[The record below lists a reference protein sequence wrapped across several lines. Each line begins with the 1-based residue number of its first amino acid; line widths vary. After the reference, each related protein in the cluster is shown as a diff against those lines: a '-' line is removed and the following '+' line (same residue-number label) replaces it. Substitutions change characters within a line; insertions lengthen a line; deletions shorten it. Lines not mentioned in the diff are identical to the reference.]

1 MNNLRLRDLEPPSGA
16 LHKLYTR
23 PRDCSSMK
31 NFLKLTSLA
40 AITAATLTASALI
53 GSSFAQG
60 MGDMPMGNSGGMNM
74 GDMKSMKILEKATG
88 KTFDIYWMSQMIAH
102 HNIAVEMAN
111 FVLKKGKDA
120 NVKKAAQDIVRVQS
134 LEVKQMT
141 GWLKEWYNAKPNA
154 AQMKLMV
161 VDMQPMVDASQGKMP
176 GHSMSMGSPDKNFL
190 ENMIPHHQSAVDMA
204 KLALTKALRPELKS
218 FAQGVI
224 DVQTEEIMQYQTWL
238 KAMK

>member
-1 MNNLRLRDLEPPSGA
+1 
-16 LHKLYTR
+16 
-23 PRDCSSMK
+23 MK
-31 NFLKLTSLA
+31 NILKLTSIAALA
-40 AITAATLTASALI
+40 AVALTVPVMI

-60 MGDMPMGNSGGMNM
+60 MGDMPMGNSGSMNM
-74 GDMKSMKILEKATG
+74 GDMKSMKTLDKATG

-102 HNIAVEMAN
+102 HNIAVDMAN
-111 FVLKKGKDA
+111 FVLKNGKDA
-120 NVKKAAQDIVRVQS
+120 KVKKAAQDIVKAQS

-141 GWLKEWYNAKPNA
+141 EWLKSWYNAKPDA

-176 GHSMSMGSPDKNFL
+176 GHDMVMGDPDKNFL

-204 KLALTKALRPELKS
+204 KLALTKALRPELKK

-224 DVQTEEIMQYQTWL
+224 TVQTKEIAQYETWL
-238 KAMK
+238 KTMK

>member
-1 MNNLRLRDLEPPSGA
+1 
-16 LHKLYTR
+16 
-23 PRDCSSMK
+23 MK
-31 NFLKLTSLA
+31 NILKLTSLVVLA
-40 AITAATLTASALI
+40 TTALIASALI

-60 MGDMPMGNSGGMNM
+60 SEPMGNSDSMNM
-74 GDMKSMKILEKATG
+74 GTMQSMKSLEKATG

-102 HNIAVEMAN
+102 HNIAVDMAN

-141 GWLKEWYNAKPNA
+141 GWLKDWYNAKPNA

-161 VDMQPMVDASQGKMP
+161 VDMQPMVDASQGKMA
-176 GHSMSMGSPDKNFL
+176 GHSMMGNADKNFL
-190 ENMIPHHQSAVDMA
+190 ESMIPHHQSAVDMA
-204 KLALTKALRPELKS
+204 KLALIKALRPELKT

-224 DVQTEEIMQYQTWL
+224 DVQTKEITQYETWL

>member
-1 MNNLRLRDLEPPSGA
+1 
-16 LHKLYTR
+16 
-23 PRDCSSMK
+23 MK

-40 AITAATLTASALI
+40 ALAAVALTAPVLI
-53 GSSFAQG
+53 GSSLAQG
-60 MGDMPMGNSGGMNM
+60 MSDMPMGNSGSMNM
-74 GDMKSMKILEKATG
+74 GDMKSMKTLEKATG

-102 HNIAVEMAN
+102 HNIAVDMAN
-111 FVLKKGKDA
+111 FVLKNGKDTK
-120 NVKKAAQDIVRVQS
+120 VKKAAQEIVKAQS

-141 GWLKEWYNAKPNA
+141 GWLKSWYNAKPDA

-161 VDMQPMVDASQGKMP
+161 VDMQPMVDASQGKMA

-204 KLALTKALRPELKS
+204 KLALTKALRPELKT

-224 DVQTEEIMQYQTWL
+224 DVQTKEIAQYETML